1 MKKRIV
7 ALLMCTAMV
16 TSMVVGCGSG
26 DSSSSDTSS
35 SDDSAATTEDSG
47 EAKDIAD
54 CTFAIV
60 PKSARNPFNEAEAQG
75 FQEAIEAAG
84 AECIVSYPEQATAD
98 AQITVLQSLISQGV
112 DSISVA
118 ANDENALQAT
128 LQQAMD
134 AGIKVSCFDSKTN
147 ADSRQVFVN

>member
-1 MKKRIV
+1 
-7 ALLMCTAMV
+7 
-16 TSMVVGCGSG
+16 MVVGCGNSRQAQ
-26 DSSSSDTSS
+26 
-35 SDDSAATTEDSG
+35 AAHLIHLHQTAQLRQMDSG
-47 EAKDIAD
+47 EGKISQSVRSRSFRSQQE
-54 CTFAIV
+54 TRI
-60 PKSARNPFNEAEAQG
+60 NEAEAQG

-84 AECIVSYPEQATAD
+84 ATCIVSYPETATAD

-134 AGIKVSCFDSKTN
+134 AGITYHVLTP
-147 ADSRQVFVN
+147 RQMLTAVRYLLTRLIQT

>member
-7 ALLMCTAMV
+7 ALLMCTAML

-35 SDDSAATTEDSG
+35 SDDSAATREDSG
-47 EAKDIAD
+47 EAKGIAD

-60 PKSARNPFNEAEAQG
+60 PKSAGNPFNEAEAQG

-98 AQITVLQSLISQGV
+98 AQMTV
-112 DSISVA
+112 
-118 ANDENALQAT
+118 
-128 LQQAMD
+128 
-134 AGIKVSCFDSKTN
+134 
-147 ADSRQVFVN
+147 

>member
-26 DSSSSDTSS
+26 SSDSSSDSSS

-60 PKSARNPFNEAEAQG
+60 PKSAGNPFNEAEAQG

-134 AGIKVSCFDSKTN
+134 AGIKVILL
-147 ADSRQVFVN
+147 